1 MFTKKTIKDIVLDNK
16 RVLVRVDYN
25 IPIAE
30 DGSISDDY
38 RVKQSLPTL
47 NYLLERKCSI
57 ILISHL
63 GRPTSS
69 NDPKTSLRP
78 VVPILANLINTEIK
92 FASDCVGGEVKKATD
107 ELLPGQVLL
116 LENLRWHSEEEENSE
131 SFAQQLIDSTGAE
144 LFVQDAFGASHRA
157 HASIDAIAKKIPAV
171 AGLLLEREVD
181 TITTVMEEPKRPLMV
196 VIGGAKISDKIDVLK
211 KFIEIADFVAV
222 VGAMANTFLDASGY
236 KIGKSISEKDEVD
249 TAKDII
255 DLAHQKSQSSNF
267 TFFLPRDVVVAKSM
281 DANQPTRIVDL
292 SQHSWAD
299 ITYYPSR
306 PDASSF
312 EVADDEMILDIGPF
326 TASYIAG
333 AAKLSK
339 TAIWNG
345 TCGVTEVKGLSGSA
359 DPFAHG
365 TRVVVDAL
373 VGEESGGLD
382 HPFTVVGGGDTVSYI
397 ESTPGLRDRF
407 GFVSTGGGA
416 SLELMSGK
424 VLPGVSV
431 LEERGI

>member
-1 MFTKKTIKDIVLDNK
+1 MFTKKTIKDIALDDK

-25 IPIAE
+25 VPIAD
-30 DGSISDDY
+30 DGSVSDDY
-38 RVKQSLPTL
+38 RIKQSLPTL
-47 NYLLERKCSI
+47 EYLLDKNCSVV
-57 ILISHL
+57 LISHL
-63 GRPTSS
+63 GRPTS
-69 NDPKTSLRP
+69 NDDPKTSLRP
-78 VVPILANLINTEIK
+78 VVPILNGLIGIDVK
-92 FASDCVGGEVKKATD
+92 FVGDCIGEEVKKAAN
-107 ELLPGQVLL
+107 ELSPGQVLL
-116 LENLRWHSEEEENSE
+116 LENLRRHSEEEENNE

-157 HASIDAIAKKIPAV
+157 HASIDAIAKKLPSV

-181 TITTVMEEPKRPLMV
+181 TITTAMEEPKRPLMV

-222 VGAMANTFLDASGY
+222 VGAMANTFLDAMGH

-255 DLAHQKSQSSNF
+255 DLAHQKSQTSNF
-267 TFFLPRDVVVAKSM
+267 TFFLPRDVVVAKSI

-292 SQHSWAD
+292 SHHTWAD
-299 ITYYPSR
+299 INFYPAR
-306 PDASSF
+306 PDVSSF

-345 TCGVTEVKGLSGSA
+345 ACGVTEVKGISGSA

-365 TRVVVDAL
+365 TRIVVDAL
-373 VGEESGGLD
+373 VGEESGGMD
-382 HPFTVVGGGDTVSYI
+382 HPFTIVGGGDTVSYI

-424 VLPGVSV
+424 VLPGVSA
-431 LEERGI
+431 LEERGV